1 MNIKANSVVIIGA
14 GLAGTMMAVMLA
26 RKGVQHIVVL
36 ERQKE
41 QLVEGLG
48 NGRSFNL
55 TISKRGETA
64 LKNVELLDEVL
75 EKTLPVTGRM
85 CHIAGEP
92 DRFFAYGDTDKHVL
106 HSIRRS
112 AMNSTLLN
120 AARRY
125 PQISFEFDVQVK
137 SIDKTTGSITAIK
150 NETGE
155 ALDLLNADFIIGADG
170 AFSAARSSLL
180 AGERTD
186 YSQTFLPWSYRE
198 INIPIGAMGKPLLN
212 TNSLHVWPRGD
223 VMMFALPN
231 PDGSFTGN
239 FIYPLERENDF
250 FDNGYITK
258 YFHKHLPDL
267 APLLPG
273 IEEKLKS
280 TPPSNFLTIRTQKW
294 HHDGKVVLI
303 GDAAH
308 GIIPFYGQGM
318 NSSFDDCQAL
328 ISALENHGDDYNA
341 AFREFKEIRK
351 PNTDII
357 ADLSISNFEELRSGF
372 RGARNQAKRR
382 LDNQLFR
389 FLPNIWIP
397 VHILIS
403 HTDMSYVEATTQ
415 YKRREGIARM
425 MGLDILISGMLL
437 AGLLARFNNSVVA
450 LFRGSIPNF
459 VKSVFKNV

>member
-1 MNIKANSVVIIGA
+1 MNIKAKNVVIIGA
-14 GLAGTMMAVMLA
+14 GLAGTLMAVMLA
-26 RKGVQHIVVL
+26 RRGVEKIVVL

-64 LKNVELLDEVL
+64 LAAAGLLDEVL

-92 DRFFAYGDTDKHVL
+92 DRFFAYGDPEKHVL

-112 AMNSTLLN
+112 AMNSTLLG
-120 AARRY
+120 AAKRY
-125 PQISFEFDVQVK
+125 SQIHFEFDVEVQ
-137 SIDKTTGSITAIK
+137 SIDKSTGTIVARR

-155 ALDLLNADFIIGADG
+155 SLDLLVPEFIIGADG
-170 AFSAARSSLL
+170 AFSIARSSLL
-180 AGERTD
+180 IGERFD

-198 INIPIGAMGKPLLN
+198 VNIPIGAMGKPLLN
-212 TNSLHVWPRGD
+212 VHSLHVWPRGD

-239 FIYPLERENDF
+239 FIYPLDRENDF
-250 FDNGYITK
+250 FENGFITK
-258 YFHKHLPDL
+258 YFHTHFPDL

-273 IEEKLKS
+273 IEDKLKS

-294 HHDGKVVLI
+294 HHKGNVVLI

-328 ISALENHGDDYNA
+328 ISALETHGEDYNA
-341 AFREFKEIRK
+341 AFKSFKETRK
-351 PNTDII
+351 QNTDII

-389 FLPNIWIP
+389 LIPNIWVP

-403 HTDMSYVEATTQ
+403 HTDMSYVEATNQ
-415 YKRREGIARM
+415 YKRREGIARL
-425 MGLDILISGMLL
+425 MGLDILISGILL
-437 AGLLARFNNSVVA
+437 FGLMGKLNNSIA
-450 LFRGSIPNF
+450 TLIREQIPKLI
-459 VKSVFKNV
+459 KSVSRNV